1 MNVLH
6 ICANPRPIEESASK
20 QLAAAFFARLV
31 EKNPDVMVNNVDLY
45 EEPPPFLSYAA
56 YRRLYNPVTDPTYKP
71 SKDEEKS
78 ITYASAQAEMLRAAD
93 VLVMTMPMWCG
104 GPPAILKAWID
115 QVLEPGMMYEMGAEG
130 IKPLHQL
137 RRVVVLVSSGDVYKE
152 SDPRDGIT
160 PMMQNNFGFIGVT
173 DIHYAW
179 AEGQDKFFHND
190 ADERKQFALEAAQD
204 LADEIAELP

>member
-130 IKPLHQL
+130 IRRNDRKSAEPVTKEDARARIANLRAMLGNKP
-137 RRVVVLVSSGDVYKE
+137 G
-152 SDPRDGIT
+152 T
-160 PMMQNNFGFIGVT
+160 IG
-173 DIHYAW
+173 
-179 AEGQDKFFHND
+179 
-190 ADERKQFALEAAQD
+190 
-204 LADEIAELP
+204 